1 MTTPS
6 SDDGKAKAISLALP
20 TIHMQEVSSLL
31 TPEKLDGTNYVEWAL
46 NAQNKI
52 RGRKRWGFIS
62 SSKATP
68 EDTTSDEYK
77 AWEDDNCMIRSW
89 LLDSMNKEIRS
100 IFLRLSTA
108 KEIWDMAKQTYSIS
122 QDASKSYQLYCEV
135 ISVRQNGGSI
145 VSYWGQLQKLWQEI
159 DAIDDC
165 AMKCKADIEIYTT
178 RVNYQRVY
186 IFLAGLDSQLDG
198 VRGRVL
204 ATVPLPNAQIA
215 YAMVRAEA
223 NRQNAMM
230 GGTSTNGT
238 AMAARR
244 SSTRQDTKK
253 GMRKCTHCNG
263 DNHVVDTCF
272 KLHGYPDWHPKAKKN
287 SSLQPPSVM
296 GLVAQTETRKFY
308 TSMDVVFDESKLHYS
323 TIGFE
328 SADVPENVL
337 QSINSDD
344 ALCFDINSVTISTSV
359 NTRESLEDKT
369 TVDNPQVSSD
379 QCENSPHLPDST
391 LSPLAPVSSSPE
403 TLQTVGLRDLPM
415 DAMFFPSIDLMDGV
429 DHLSMNPPDEL
440 HQDRKS

>member
-6 SDDGKAKAISLALP
+6 SDDGKAKAISLDLP
-20 TIHMQEVSSLL
+20 TLHMQEVSSLL

-62 SSKATP
+62 SSKAAP
-68 EDTTSDEYK
+68 EDTTSDEYE
-77 AWEDDNCMIRSW
+77 AWEDDNCMIKSW

-108 KEIWDMAKQTYSIS
+108 KEIWDMAKQTYSVS
-122 QDASKSYQLYCEV
+122 QDASKSYQLYYEV
-135 ISVRQNGGSI
+135 IYVRQNGGSI

-178 RVNYQRVY
+178 RVNSQRVY
-186 IFLAGLDSQLDG
+186 TFLAGLDSQLDG

-215 YAMVRAEA
+215 YAMVCAKA

-230 GGTSTNGT
+230 GGTSTDGT

-253 GMRKCTHCNG
+253 GIHKCTHCNG

-272 KLHGYPDWHPKAKKN
+272 KLHGYPDWHPRGKKN
-287 SSLQPPSVM
+287 SSLQPPSAT
-296 GLVAQTETRKFY
+296 GLVA
-308 TSMDVVFDESKLHYS
+308 
-323 TIGFE
+323 
-328 SADVPENVL
+328 
-337 QSINSDD
+337 
-344 ALCFDINSVTISTSV
+344 
-359 NTRESLEDKT
+359 
-369 TVDNPQVSSD
+369 
-379 QCENSPHLPDST
+379 
-391 LSPLAPVSSSPE
+391 
-403 TLQTVGLRDLPM
+403 
-415 DAMFFPSIDLMDGV
+415 
-429 DHLSMNPPDEL
+429 
-440 HQDRKS
+440 